1 MKDLGSIARH
11 CFRGR
16 AFSRLLE
23 SCGIEPRRYWLLVDL
38 FQTLGNRGEV
48 ARMGNHDY
56 SMRFLVILWF
66 FMASLISLGMSVAGA
81 SPGDYLLL
89 FLGLTVFQL
98 SILLIP
104 EAAENLVN
112 PVEGLILAHQPV
124 NGATWS
130 GAKLSHLIKAV
141 VYVVAG
147 INGVP
152 ALVGLFL
159 PHGDGFHRMVYP
171 LAHLLIAL
179 GVGMVAAL
187 LCCSLFGWLIRFVPV
202 RRLKAAA
209 GMVQVVPM
217 LFLFGFQVMIPLW
230 RDLVDWARSIEM
242 PRGWLAAADTVPGG
256 FPALLGVAG
265 GAVGLVVIF
274 QGLRALSADHL
285 IRVSGLMHSGR
296 RMRRL
301 KRRGWRVGPWVARFA
316 GGQAGRAGFEYL
328 RCMMLRDWQFLRNAA
343 MIIPM
348 VIFPFIFLLVAGW
361 KISPFDSGFALM
373 HFLPHLLGL
382 AIILTC
388 QFLAYGNDF
397 KGIAWFFIAPD
408 SSFRPFAGGIHAA
421 LWLLLAAVPN
431 LLSLPVLTWF
441 WAVQEAVLFV
451 AFSTAVASLYL
462 GVGLRLIDG
471 VPFGKQAPPTR
482 SAVGLGLMLVF
493 FMAAGIAV
501 GIQHLLFRSAAAV
514 ALVTLVVGVGTRF
527 LTRAVLDDFAA
538 RIRLQLKLAASGSL
552 LLYKEV
558 E

>member
-1 MKDLGSIARH
+1 MKVLDSIARR

-16 AFSRLLE
+16 AFTRLLE
-23 SCGIEPRRYWLLVDL
+23 GCGIEPRRYWLLVDL

-48 ARMGNHDY
+48 ARMGNQDY

-66 FMASLISLGMSVAGA
+66 FLASLISLGMAFA
-81 SPGDYLLL
+81 AISPAYYLLV

-130 GAKLSHLIKAV
+130 GAKLTHLIKAV
-141 VYVVAG
+141 VYVVG
-147 INGVP
+147 GVNGVP

-159 PHGDGFHRMVYP
+159 PHGDGFRWLVYP

-187 LCCSLFGWLIRFVPV
+187 LCCSLFGWLIRFIPV

-209 GMVQVVPM
+209 GMAQIIPM
-217 LFLFGFQVMIPLW
+217 LFGFGMQMMVI
-230 RDLVDWARSIEM
+230 ARIELESWVTSIKL
-242 PRGWLAAADTVPGG
+242 PRGWLAAADALPGG
-256 FPALLGVAG
+256 FPVLLGVSG
-265 GAVGLVVIF
+265 GALGLVVIL

-285 IRVSGLMHSGR
+285 IRVSGLMHSGS

-301 KRRGWRVGPWVARFA
+301 KRRGSQVGPRVARVA

-328 RCMMLRDWQFLRNAA
+328 RCMMLRDWQFLRSAA

-348 VIFPFIFLLVAGW
+348 LILIFCFLLASAGLA
-361 KISPFDSGFALM
+361 SPFGPGFVFIHL
-373 HFLPHLLGL
+373 LPHVLGL
-382 AIILTC
+382 MIFSTC

-397 KGIAWFFIAPD
+397 KAIAWFFIAPD
-408 SSFRPFAGGIHAA
+408 SCFRPFAAGIHAA

-431 LLSLPVLTWF
+431 LLSLPVMTWF
-441 WAVQEAVLFV
+441 WAVQEAVLFIV
-451 AFSTAVASLYL
+451 FSTAVASLYL

-482 SAVGLGLMLVF
+482 SAVGLGLILVF
-493 FMAAGIAV
+493 VMAAGIAV

-514 ALVTLVVGVGTRF
+514 ALVTLVVGVGARF

-538 RIRLQLKLAASGSL
+538 RIRLQLKLAASGSV

>member
-1 MKDLGSIARH
+1 M
-11 CFRGR
+11 
-16 AFSRLLE
+16 LE
-23 SCGIEPRRYWLLVDL
+23 GCGIEPRRYWLLVDL

-48 ARMGNHDY
+48 ARMGNQDY
-56 SMRFLVILWF
+56 SMRFLVIFWF
-66 FMASLISLGMSVAGA
+66 FMASLISLVMAFTGTD
-81 SPGDYLLL
+81 PEWYLLV

-130 GAKLSHLIKAV
+130 GAKLTHLIKAV

-147 INGVP
+147 VNGVP

-159 PHGDGFHRMVYP
+159 PHGDGIRWLAYP

-217 LFLFGFQVMIPLW
+217 LFLFGFQALRPLW
-230 RDLVDWARSIEM
+230 RYLLDWTRSIEL
-242 PRGWLAAADTVPGG
+242 PRGWMAAADGVPGG
-256 FPALLGVAG
+256 FPVLLGVAG
-265 GAVGLVVIF
+265 GAVGLVVIL

-285 IRVSGLMHSGR
+285 IRVSGLMHSGSR
-296 RMRRL
+296 IRQL
-301 KRRGWRVGPWVARFA
+301 KRRGSQLGPWVARFA

-361 KISPFDSGFALM
+361 KISPFDSGFAPI

-382 AIILTC
+382 AMILTC

-397 KGIAWFFIAPD
+397 KAIAWFFTAPD
-408 SSFRPFAGGIHAA
+408 SSFRPFAAGIQAA
-421 LWLLLAAVPN
+421 LWLLLAAAPN

-441 WAVQEAVLFV
+441 WAVQEAVLFIV
-451 AFSTAVASLYL
+451 FSTAVASLYL

-471 VPFGKQAPPTR
+471 VPFGKQAPTTR
-482 SAVGLGLMLVF
+482 GAVGLGLMLVF

-514 ALVTLVVGVGTRF
+514 ALVTLVVGVGARF

-538 RIRLQLKLAASGSL
+538 RIRLQLKLAASGSV

>member
-1 MKDLGSIARH
+1 MKVLDSIARR

-285 IRVSGLMHSGR
+285 IRVSGLMHSGSR
-296 RMRRL
+296 IRRL
-301 KRRGWRVGPWVARFA
+301 KRRGSQVGPWVARFA
-316 GGQAGRAGFEYL
+316 GGQASRAGFEYL

-343 MIIPM
+343 PIIPM
-348 VIFPFIFLLVAGW
+348 VILPFGFLLSAGGLS
-361 KISPFDSGFALM
+361 SPFGPGFAPIHL
-373 HFLPHLLGL
+373 LPHLLGL

-388 QFLAYGNDF
+388 KFLAYGNDF

-441 WAVQEAVLFV
+441 WAVQEAVLFIV
-451 AFSTAVASLYL
+451 FSTAVASLYL

-501 GIQHLLFRSAAAV
+501 GIQHLLFRSWAAV
-514 ALVTLVVGVGTRF
+514 ALVTLVVGVGARF
-527 LTRAVLDDFAA
+527 LTRAVLDDYAA

>member
-1 MKDLGSIARH
+1 MKVLDSIARR

-23 SCGIEPRRYWLLVDL
+23 GCGIEPRRYWLLVDL

-48 ARMGNHDY
+48 ARMGNQDY

-66 FMASLISLGMSVAGA
+66 FMASLISLVMAVAGA
-81 SPGDYLLL
+81 SPGYYLLV

-152 ALVGLFL
+152 ALVGLSL
-159 PHGDGFHRMVYP
+159 PHGDRFHGMVYP

-301 KRRGWRVGPWVARFA
+301 KRRGSQVGPWVARFA

-441 WAVQEAVLFV
+441 WAVQEAVLFIV
-451 AFSTAVASLYL
+451 FSTAVASLYL

-501 GIQHLLFRSAAAV
+501 GIQHLLFRSWAAV
-514 ALVTLVVGVGTRF
+514 ALVTLVVGVGARF

-538 RIRLQLKLAASGSL
+538 RIRLQLKLAASGSV